1 VHHLQGKTGHVRPAE
16 TRALLEGIY
25 RDKLALRQR
34 HVAAARRVSH
44 YEFNNAYQYV
54 INREDVHL
62 QWLAEAIAASG
73 GTLAEVAE
81 PDVSGDLTAIM
92 AEDRER
98 AGLFVDQWKDRVG
111 AVSNARHRTMLGL
124 MLGETLEQQRFF
136 AQAVA
141 GRTDLLGPRADGMGT
156 GGGVLPTRWVE

>member
-1 VHHLQGKTGHVRPAE
+1 VKPADAL
-16 TRALLEGIY
+16 ALLEAIY

-34 HVAAARRVSH
+34 HVAAARSVSA

-62 QWLAEAIAASG
+62 TWLSEAIADAG

-81 PDVSGDLTAIM
+81 PEITGGPTRIM
-92 AEDRER
+92 AEDREL
-98 AGLFVDQWKDRVG
+98 AGAFVARWKDKI
-111 AVSNARHRTMLGL
+111 AALSNARHRTMLGL

-136 AQAVA
+136 ALGVA
-141 GRTDLLGPRADGMGT
+141 GETDLLGRREGGRARGA
-156 GGGVLPTRWVE
+156 VLPTRWVD

>member
-1 VHHLQGKTGHVRPAE
+1 VKQAE
-16 TRALLEGIY
+16 TRALLEAMY

-34 HVAAARRVSH
+34 HVAAVRRVGR

-62 QWLAEAIAASG
+62 AWLREAVADAG
-73 GTLAEVAE
+73 GTLADLPE
-81 PDVSGDLTAIM
+81 PDVPGEVAAIM

-98 AGLFVDQWKDRVG
+98 AGVFVDRWKDKIG
-111 AVSNARHRTMLGL
+111 ALSNARHRTMLGL

-141 GRTDLLGPRADGMGT
+141 GRTDLLGPRDTPGT
-156 GGGVLPTRWVE
+156 PGDVLPTRWVE